1 MIDKLT
7 KDYCYKDQKR
17 NNKKTIIKKEKESE
31 FFSFIHPINHAPLS
45 KSGHQHAYKSAW
57 SESMNAQAKSAPT

>member
-1 MIDKLT
+1 MIVT
-7 KDYCYKDQKR
+7 KTR
-17 NNKKTIIKKEKESE
+17 KTIIKNHNKKEKKSE

-45 KSGHQHAYKSAW
+45 KSDHQHAYKSAS